1 MEPIKR
7 LYNGAD
13 AHMTERARV
22 TYTLMSQALA
32 LFTNFNSTMTVA
44 YLQAFLD
51 AINKAGLVVADN
63 TVVGQQEQLTA
74 QVVAKMRTARTQYK
88 ELRLFVEE
96 AFPNSPGTLKE
107 FAFNKYAE
115 VRNSADE
122 MVDFLDEM
130 SKAAVKYTAELLTAG
145 FSQVRIDAIE
155 TTKNELIQ
163 INNDQEVFISGRPK
177 LTEDRIIV
185 MNTCYKI
192 MTLVN
197 ASAQFVYLEDY
208 AMRKQFV
215 YNPSSN
221 SNDGL
226 NNVFIGTVEQSSVKT
241 VTTVD
246 EDAEIMMSNTGTEKL
261 YFALSPTEGA
271 GGYDYIVMPGET
283 LTKSSA
289 EMSPDGDGSYLL
301 VKNPETV
308 VGNYEVVVVI

>member
-1 MEPIKR
+1 MEPIRR
-7 LYNGAD
+7 LYKGAD

-32 LFTNFNSTMTVA
+32 LFTNFNSTMTAA

-51 AINKAGLVVADN
+51 AIDAAVLVVADN

-88 ELRLFVEE
+88 ELRLFVEQ

-130 SKAAVKYTAELLTAG
+130 SNAAIKYKVALLAAG
-145 FSQVRIDAIE
+145 FSQPRIDAIA
-155 TTKNELIQ
+155 TTRDELIQ

-192 MTLVN
+192 ITLVN

-226 NNVFIGTVEQSSVKT
+226 NNEFAGTVEPSTVKT
-241 VTTVD
+241 VTTID
-246 EDAEIMMSNTGTEKL
+246 EDADIMMSNTGTEKL
-261 YFALSPTEGA
+261 YFSLSPTEGA
-271 GGYDYIVMPGET
+271 GGIDFTVMAGET
-283 LTKSSA
+283 VTKSSA
-289 EMSPDGDGSYLL
+289 EMSPDGDGTYLL
-301 VKNPETV
+301 VKNPESV
-308 VGNYEVVVVI
+308 VGSYEVVVIV